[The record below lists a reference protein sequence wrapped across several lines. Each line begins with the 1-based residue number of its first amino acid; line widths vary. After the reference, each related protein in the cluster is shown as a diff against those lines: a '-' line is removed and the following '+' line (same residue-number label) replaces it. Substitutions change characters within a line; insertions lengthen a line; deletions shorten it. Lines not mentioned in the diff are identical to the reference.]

1 MTQQQRIEAMFSEKQ
16 DSIARSVAVNNAC
29 LIVANMKD
37 LDIDTAKRHIRD
49 LANYIYGL
57 LVNKKQ

>member
-1 MTQQQRIEAMFSEKQ
+1 MFSEKQ

-29 LIVANMKD
+29 LIVSNMKD
-37 LDIDTAKRHIRD
+37 LDIETAKKNIRE